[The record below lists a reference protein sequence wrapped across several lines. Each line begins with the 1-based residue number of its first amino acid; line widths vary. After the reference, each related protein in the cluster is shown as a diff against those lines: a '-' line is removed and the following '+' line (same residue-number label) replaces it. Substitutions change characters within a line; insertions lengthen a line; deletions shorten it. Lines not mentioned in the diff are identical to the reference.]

1 MFFSLSPPPWHKSGG
16 LRTQQH
22 HPAGFN
28 CNQLKKLSKREI
40 RSLTQDVLKQA
51 EVRRQAEVTSRAAL
65 IKINIKLQQERAYK
79 QTWPCACNINR
90 QKNKRGI
97 VGRIGGQREGGRRS
111 GRKRE
116 RQSASLTPLKTLLY
130 YLNSRRVHIRLR
142 FSVRPWQLSNQSFK
156 IVTIFLDD
164 SQCDRG

>member
-1 MFFSLSPPPWHKSGG
+1 MFYFLSLLHLDKSRG

-22 HPAGFN
+22 HPAGLN
-28 CNQLKKLSKREI
+28 SNQLKKLSKREI
-40 RSLTQDVLKQA
+40 RSLTQDVLK
-51 EVRRQAEVTSRAAL
+51 QAEVTSRAAL

-90 QKNKRGI
+90 QKNKRRVVGI
-97 VGRIGGQREGGRRS
+97 DGQREGGRR
-111 GRKRE
+111 RKEKRKTK
-116 RQSASLTPLKTLLY
+116 RLLDTLTNALLLKFT
-130 YLNSRRVHIRLR
+130 SRWHSSPILR
-142 FSVRPWQLSNQSFK
+142 PAAVRPWQLSNQSFK